1 MSIRLPAGGRDS
13 LAGRLTRT
21 LILWVGGVWLLC
33 VFAVVWYVDR
43 EINHNFDNELVE
55 VSHRMFDMAVQELDK
70 LQHGATATARRS
82 QAEPL
87 VAPKQLFSEDAVIY
101 QIVDLHEH
109 VLLRSAETPADTFDV
124 PLAAGFANNPT
135 WRIYT
140 VRHPTLGLY
149 FQVADPLDERRRA
162 LNRTLFG
169 LIIPLGAVLPLLAL
183 VLRNVARTELRVLQQ
198 LSGEIEKRSGADL
211 SPIALPGLP
220 RELRTVGDHVNRLLE
235 RLSQSLDVERAL
247 AANAAHELRTPLAA
261 ARLRLQTALE
271 HDLRRNDV
279 QAALDALADAQPPR
293 REAAAAVARGVGRVA
308 GARAGRPGAAWWARW
323 RRSSGKTPSSA
334 SAWRSRCPTSPRPLL
349 GVLARRRRRAGHRA
363 CATWWKTPAL
373 RRRRARGDG
382 SDGALHAGRA
392 RLRRRRERRAAAH
405 AAAAPRAPQLGPRGL
420 RAGPVDRGDHRGEAQ
435 REAGAVVA
443 ARGGG
448 ARVRGACCRRPER
461 AAGPSAAVAPRGR
474 PHPLSPSFLLS
485 PLRAFLRRHEVIAV
499 VEAELPRAVHGR
511 HLLHE
516 VLAHRLRQRE
526 VVAVGRRCCARRPG
540 AR

>member
-70 LQHGATATARRS
+70 LQHVGGSGTALRD
-82 QAEPL
+82 PL

-101 QIVDLHEH
+101 QVVDLHEH

-124 PLAAGFANNPT
+124 PLAAGFANNPS

-279 QAALDALADAQPPR
+279 QAALDALQMLSHRAEKLLQLSRAESGASLARERVDLVQLVGTVAQEFWQDPLVSERLALKVPDV
-293 REAAAAVARGVGRVA
+293 AAPVARGDVDALAIALRNLVENALRYGGGRVVMEVMAPCTLAVRDFGA
-308 GARAGRPGAAWWARW
+308 G
-323 RRSSGKTPSSA
+323 
-334 SAWRSRCPTSPRPLL
+334 
-349 GVLARRRRRAGHRA
+349 VNEEQ
-363 CATWWKTPAL
+363 L
-373 RRRRARGDG
+373 RT
-382 SDGALHAGRA
+382 
-392 RLRRRRERRAAAH
+392 
-405 AAAAPRAPQLGPRGL
+405 
-420 RAGPVDRGDHRGEAQ
+420 
-435 REAGAVVA
+435 
-443 ARGGG
+443 
-448 ARVRGACCRRPER
+448 
-461 AAGPSAAVAPRGR
+461 
-474 PHPLSPSFLLS
+474 
-485 PLRAFLRRHEVIAV
+485 
-499 VEAELPRAVHGR
+499 
-511 HLLHE
+511 
-516 VLAHRLRQRE
+516 LRQRH
-526 VVAVGRRCCARRPG
+526 VRHSSDRAGYGLGLSIVGTIVEKHDAKLVLSSPPAGAAQGFEARIVLQ
-540 AR
+540 AA